1 MEVLFRL
8 TGQHG
13 LQFRDCQRDV
23 LEHIIYGARS
33 TFYLGPCGAGKSLV
47 LWVLAAWTW
56 RIVVVITHTNAL
68 AASHCSTVTTVLGG
82 KSCPSKLDASDL
94 HQVLA
99 SNLHQVLASNLHQV
113 LGRHGAGGVHPRY
126 PPRPSP
132 LTRRDHRP
140 YPLGRRGE
148 PRGAN
153 WAAVPPHVDFCGRL
167 RAQ

>member
-1 MEVLFRL
+1 M
-8 TGQHG
+8 GQHG
-13 LQFRDCQRDV
+13 LQFRGCQQAV
-23 LEHIIYGARS
+23 PEHIIYGARS

-56 RIVVVITHTNAL
+56 CIVVVITPTNAL
-68 AASHCSTVTTVLGG
+68 AASHCSTVTKVLGG
-82 KSCPSKLDASDL
+82 KSCPSKLDASD
-94 HQVLA
+94 
-99 SNLHQVLASNLHQV
+99 LHQVLASNLHQV

-126 PPRPSP
+126 PPRPSR
-132 LTRRDHRP
+132 LTRRRDHRP